1 MTSCSSIRTYPISAI
16 VALVLSAQV
25 TVTNADTLIQGAT
38 VSITTQ
44 DMQADS
50 LRMPPEMRSI
60 VLQKPETV
68 TQIASNLYARRMF
81 AERALAEGLQ
91 KDPQIAAALK
101 IARDKVLSDAMLE
114 QLDKKAAP
122 SDAAAEALARD
133 IYRTKSDRFKQGEQ
147 VQVSHILIPG
157 NESQSRAQAEKLLE
171 EIKAGADFAKAAQE
185 RSADTGSA
193 TKGGDLGF
201 FGRGRMLPEFE
212 TVAFNLA
219 KVGDVSDVVETK
231 FGFHILKLTGKKP
244 AGIRPF
250 EEVKDELVKEVR
262 NNVQQEARA
271 AEAQKLQQ
279 GATINKEAIEGYAA
293 GFKAAR

>member
-81 AERALAEGLQ
+81 AERAMAEGLE
-91 KDPQIAAALK
+91 KDPQVSAALR

-114 QLDKKAAP
+114 QLDKRAVP
-122 SDAAAEALARD
+122 SDNAVEALARD
-133 IYRTKSDRFKQGEQ
+133 IYRTKPDRFKP
-147 VQVSHILIPG
+147 VSYTHL
-157 NESQSRAQAEKLLE
+157 
-171 EIKAGADFAKAAQE
+171 
-185 RSADTGSA
+185 T
-193 TKGGDLGF
+193 
-201 FGRGRMLPEFE
+201 LP
-212 TVAFNLA
+212 
-219 KVGDVSDVVETK
+219 
-231 FGFHILKLTGKKP
+231 
-244 AGIRPF
+244 
-250 EEVKDELVKEVR
+250 
-262 NNVQQEARA
+262 
-271 AEAQKLQQ
+271 
-279 GATINKEAIEGYAA
+279 TICSV
-293 GFKAAR
+293 